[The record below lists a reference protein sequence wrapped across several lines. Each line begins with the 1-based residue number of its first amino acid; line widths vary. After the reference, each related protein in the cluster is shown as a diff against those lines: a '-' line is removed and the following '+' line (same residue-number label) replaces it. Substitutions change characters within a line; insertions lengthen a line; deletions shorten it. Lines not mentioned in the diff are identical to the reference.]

1 MIAGFIVVGA
11 MAFTAL
17 GYVIA
22 SFAPT
27 EESANFIV
35 SAVQFP
41 MMFLSGIFFPLQGL
55 PDWLHTVA
63 SFLPLTYLGDAL
75 RQTMV
80 GGVPFAHAPVRRRGA
95 GWLAAR
101 LPGDLGA
108 LLPLDLARAVSRP
121 G

>member
-1 MIAGFIVVGA
+1 MTGNPLVIAGFVVVGA

-55 PDWLHTVA
+55 PDWLQTVA
-63 SFLPLTYLGDAL
+63 SFLPAH
-75 RQTMV
+75 
-80 GGVPFAHAPVRRRGA
+80 VPRATRCARRWSAACPSPRSSSTPWCWVA
-95 GWLAAR
+95 GCSSAW
-101 LPGDLGA
+101 
-108 LLPLDLARAVSRP
+108 
-121 G
+121 